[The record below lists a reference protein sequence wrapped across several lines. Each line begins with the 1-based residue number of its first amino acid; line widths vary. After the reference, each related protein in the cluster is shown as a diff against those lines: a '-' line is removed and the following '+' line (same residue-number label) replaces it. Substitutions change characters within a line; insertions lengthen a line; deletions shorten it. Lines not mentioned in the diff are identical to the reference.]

1 MPQTTLLSSSEALYY
16 VSHHYSLSASD
27 VQKQIFLQERRA
39 AQTVIGADFFA
50 LLLADA
56 VDYSA
61 VADWVPGTYNAGQF
75 VRRQGL
81 VYECTANG
89 TTSDPNG
96 GLGWQLA
103 EKFTT
108 ACYNA
113 LWDNGLANFLSNIIF
128 AASCNSIA
136 YKVAPGGIVQI
147 NAQDAQQAAIQT
159 AQTVATKYREDA
171 NSWWELAS
179 QYAIDNN
186 ETCNGAYND
195 FLPVKKHIAC
205 TANGQTAQLG
215 RARNRYLFMGNNFN
229 HPNNANW

>member
-1 MPQTTLLSSSEALYY
+1 MPQPTLLSSSEALYY

-27 VQKQIFLQERRA
+27 VQKQIYLQERRA
-39 AQTVIGADFFA
+39 AQTVIGADFFV

-103 EKFTT
+103 EKFAT

-171 NSWWELAS
+171 NSWWELAA

-186 ETCNGAYND
+186 TTCNGAFD
-195 FLPVKKHIAC
+195 EFLPVKKHIAC

-215 RARNRYLFMGNNFN
+215 RARNRYIFMGNSFN

>member
-1 MPQTTLLSSSEALYY
+1 MPQPTLLSSSECLYY

-50 LLLADA
+50 LLLAD
-56 VDYSA
+56 VYDYTGTPE
-61 VADWVPGTYNAGQF
+61 WVPGTYSFNQF
-75 VRRQGL
+75 VIRFGL
-81 VYECTANG
+81 VYRSLANG
-89 TTSDPNG
+89 NTSDPNG
-96 GLGWQLA
+96 SQTWVLA
-103 EKFTT
+103 KKFDTN
-108 ACYNA
+108 CYND

-171 NSWWELAS
+171 NSWWELAA

-186 ETCNGAYND
+186 TTCNGAFD
-195 FLPVKKHIAC
+195 EFLPVKKHIAC

-215 RARNRYLFMGNNFN
+215 RARNRYFFVGNSFN